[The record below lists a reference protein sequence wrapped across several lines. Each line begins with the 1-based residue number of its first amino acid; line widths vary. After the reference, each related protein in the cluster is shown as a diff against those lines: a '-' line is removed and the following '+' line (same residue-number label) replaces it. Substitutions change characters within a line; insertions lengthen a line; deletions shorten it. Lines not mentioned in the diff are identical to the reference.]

1 MQLPARLFL
10 AVWDRPV
17 PALRPPHRLSELW
30 GGGFACLP
38 LLQAWT
44 RTTSAWLRLPSCVPP
59 QVQTLHAWYGNINPF
74 PIGYAFRPH
83 LRGRLTLGGRT
94 FPRKPWA
101 FGDTNSHRVYRY
113 SCRHSHFHELHRPS
127 RVLLQRWWNAPLPT
141 SLMQSIRVIPR
152 FR

>member
-1 MQLPARLFL
+1 MGQSPSPSRLGVKSGRICLPAPPTRL
-10 AVWDRPV
+10 DRDYQR
-17 PALRPPHRLSELW
+17 PAGLTLLRPPT
-30 GGGFACLP
+30 A
-38 LLQAWT
+38 QAVYRW
-44 RTTSAWLRLPSCVPP
+44 C
-59 QVQTLHAWYGNINPF
+59 GNINPL
-74 PIGYAFRPH
+74 PIGYAFRPR